1 MTDVTFADVVHQSI
15 SFSSTDR
22 AEKLILALLDTK
34 WFQRL
39 RDISQT
45 ANTRLVYMFSEHSRF
60 GHCLGVAYLA
70 KLLLAKLETRHPE
83 EVARYRPAILVA
95 ALLHDVG
102 HLAPGSHT
110 AFKTWFP
117 GQPDSHEALAE
128 IVITR
133 DPEISGL
140 LNAFDPNLASQ
151 VLHIL
156 GETEQVDPWSW
167 QIISGG
173 GWNVDRG
180 NWSTVDSVLAG
191 VSYGKYNIPA
201 LVDSIVITADK
212 QLALMENRLDAMM
225 HFVVSRHAMYR
236 QVYQHRVLLA
246 ADTLNKAVVQR
257 ARDLGSALE
266 FADDTMVAALKAA
279 TVEDLSY
286 DVIFEMRESWWRYHL
301 SRWARSHDDIL
312 RDLSQRILG
321 RQLFKTIRLSPGTSK
336 EEMVTLAT
344 ETLQRL
350 NLDPRYYLHEISTA
364 DVHSGDSKQSMLVQ
378 LDDGSVITL
387 AQADPLFQ
395 AVASDSRFSRKTWIA
410 IPKAAKAAIGRTR

>member
-15 SFSSTDR
+15 SFSTNDK
-22 AEKLILALLDTK
+22 AEKLILDLADTK

-70 KLLLAKLETRHPE
+70 KLLLARLETRHPE
-83 EVARYRPAILVA
+83 DVATYRPAILVA

-128 IVITR
+128 IVITK

-156 GETEQVDPWSW
+156 GETDQVDAWSW

-257 ARDLGSALE
+257 ARDLGTCLE

-301 SRWARSHDDIL
+301 SRWARSNDEIL

-321 RQLFKTIRLSPGTSK
+321 RQLFKTIRVSASSSK
-336 EEMVTLAT
+336 EELVALAT
-344 ETLQRL
+344 ETLTRL
-350 NLDPRYYLHEISTA
+350 KLDPRYYLHEISTA

-378 LDDGSVITL
+378 LDDESVITL

-410 IPKAAKAAIGRTR
+410 LPKAAKAAMGRAR

>member
-1 MTDVTFADVVHQSI
+1 M
-15 SFSSTDR
+15 
-22 AEKLILALLDTK
+22 
-34 WFQRL
+34 
-39 RDISQT
+39 
-45 ANTRLVYMFSEHSRF
+45 
-60 GHCLGVAYLA
+60 
-70 KLLLAKLETRHPE
+70 
-83 EVARYRPAILVA
+83 
-95 ALLHDVG
+95 
-102 HLAPGSHT
+102 
-110 AFKTWFP
+110 
-117 GQPDSHEALAE
+117 
-128 IVITR
+128 R

-350 NLDPRYYLHEISTA
+350 NLDPRYYLYEISTA